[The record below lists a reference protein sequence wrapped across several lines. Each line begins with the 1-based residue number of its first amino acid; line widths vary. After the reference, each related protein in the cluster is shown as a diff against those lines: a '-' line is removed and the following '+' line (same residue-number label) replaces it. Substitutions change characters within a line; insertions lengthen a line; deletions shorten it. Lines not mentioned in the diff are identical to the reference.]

1 MRYISS
7 RPAKPKDTPNW
18 DLGLVLMALPHP
30 PMSLCK
36 TAIADLTLKPYF
48 LILPASGRRWSD
60 LLAIDIT

>member
-7 RPAKPKDTPNW
+7 RPTNPKDTPTW
-18 DLGLVLMALPHP
+18 YLGLVSMALPHP

-48 LILPASGRRWSD
+48 LILLASERRWSD
-60 LLAIDIT
+60 LLAIDLT